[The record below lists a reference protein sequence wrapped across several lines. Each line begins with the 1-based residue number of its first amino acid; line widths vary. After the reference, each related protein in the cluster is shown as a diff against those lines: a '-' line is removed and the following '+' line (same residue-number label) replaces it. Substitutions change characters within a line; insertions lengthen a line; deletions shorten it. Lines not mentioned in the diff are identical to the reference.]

1 MYCIISLP
9 NYNSE
14 FKIVKK
20 KKREDHIQLLY
31 LVFDL
36 TSDYLLCLILSET
49 DVILYW
55 GQPFYCTGHRLAHF
69 SESHIFDLSDRNL
82 KSIF

>member
-14 FKIVKK
+14 FKIVK